1 MTAYHIQ
8 HPKKK
13 LSERIVRELCN
24 NWQLYLL
31 VLPGVIYLLL
41 FRYWPMA
48 GVQIAFKDFKPILGV
63 WRSPW
68 ASERGQINV
77 LKHFV
82 RFLNSA
88 YSMRIIGN
96 TLAVSVY
103 SLLAEFPCCIL
114 LALMMNELR
123 SGRFKKVMQFVTYAP
138 HFISTI
144 VLVGI
149 MQQLFAAPS
158 ALMRTGGVVNTLI
171 QALGGSPVP
180 FMTSET
186 AFRHMYV
193 WSGVWQGTGWGAV
206 IYIAAL
212 AGVSPELH
220 EAATI
225 DGASRLQ
232 RVIHINL
239 PSILPTIMI
248 LLIMRIGSLVNV
260 GYEKVYLLQNDLNQE
275 VSEVISTYVYE
286 RGILNTSYS
295 FTSAVGLFNNLI
307 NVALLLLA
315 NAFSRKATDTSL
327 F

>member
-13 LSERIVRELCN
+13 LPERIVRELCN

-48 GVQIAFKDFKPILGV
+48 GVQIAFKDFKPILGI

-123 SGRFKKVMQFVTYAP
+123 STKLKKTVQVITYAP

-144 VLVGI
+144 VVVGI
-149 MQQLFAAPS
+149 MQQMFAAPS
-158 ALMRTGGVVNTLI
+158 ALMRSGGVVNMLI
-171 QALGGSPVP
+171 GMLGGEPIP
-180 FMTSET
+180 FMESAS
-186 AFRHMYV
+186 AFPHMYV
-193 WSGVWQGTGWGAV
+193 WSGVWSSAGWGSI
-206 IYIAAL
+206 IYL
-212 AGVSPELH
+212 ATLSNVDPQH
-220 EAATI
+220 YEAATL
-225 DGASRLQ
+225 DGATKLQ
-232 RVIHINL
+232 KIWYITL
-239 PSILPTIMI
+239 PVLIPTAVTLFILDVGHVM
-248 LLIMRIGSLVNV
+248 NV
-260 GYEKVYLLQNDLNQE
+260 GFEKAYAMQNDLNRTSSQ
-275 VSEVISTYVYE
+275 VLATYVYTQ
-286 RGILNTSYS
+286 GIKDGNYS
-295 FTSAVGLFNNLI
+295 FSTAISLFNSVINLVLI
-307 NVALLLLA
+307 CTVN
-315 NAFSRKATDTSL
+315 FISRKISEVSL
-327 F
+327 W

>member
-1 MTAYHIQ
+1 
-8 HPKKK
+8 
-13 LSERIVRELCN
+13 
-24 NWQLYLL
+24 
-31 VLPGVIYLLL
+31 
-41 FRYWPMA
+41 
-48 GVQIAFKDFKPILGV
+48 
-63 WRSPW
+63 
-68 ASERGQINV
+68 
-77 LKHFV
+77 
-82 RFLNSA
+82 
-88 YSMRIIGN
+88 
-96 TLAVSVY
+96 
-103 SLLAEFPCCIL
+103 
-114 LALMMNELR
+114 
-123 SGRFKKVMQFVTYAP
+123 
-138 HFISTI
+138 
-144 VLVGI
+144 
-149 MQQLFAAPS
+149 
-158 ALMRTGGVVNTLI
+158 
-171 QALGGSPVP
+171 
-180 FMTSET
+180 
-186 AFRHMYV
+186 MYV

-275 VSEVISTYVYE
+275 VSEVISTYVYK

>member
-1 MTAYHIQ
+1 MQNPTAAAAAPARATRRKRLWNDIRQAKTY
-8 HPKKK
+8 
-13 LSERIVRELCN
+13 
-24 NWQLYLL
+24 YLMML
-31 VLPGVIYLLL
+31 PALIYVLIFCYQ
-41 FRYWPMA
+41 PMY
-48 GVQIAFKDFKPILGV
+48 GLQIAFKDYKGV
-63 WRSPW
+63 YGIVGSPW
-68 ASERGQINV
+68 VG
-77 LKHFV
+77 LTHFISFFKGYYFW
-82 RFLNSA
+82 RLMKNTLILSL
-88 YSMRIIGN
+88 YSM
-96 TLAVSVY
+96 LVS
-103 SLLAEFPCCIL
+103 FPFPIL
-114 LALMMNELR
+114 LALLLNEVTPKIR
-123 SGRFKKVMQFVTYAP
+123 KVSQTILYAP
-138 HFISTI
+138 HFISTV
-144 VLVGI
+144 VLVGMI
-149 MQQLFAAPS
+149 NVMFSPS
-158 ALMRTGGVVNTLI
+158 IGIVNHVI
-171 QALGGSPVP
+171 AALGGDRIYFLAQPGV
-180 FMTSET
+180 
-186 AFRHMYV
+186 FRHMYV

-275 VSEVISTYVYE
+275 VSEVISTYVYK

>member
-13 LSERIVRELCN
+13 LPERIVRELCN

-48 GVQIAFKDFKPILGV
+48 GVQIAFKDFKPILGI

-123 SGRFKKVMQFVTYAP
+123 SGRFKKVMQFVSP
-138 HFISTI
+138 IS
-144 VLVGI
+144 
-149 MQQLFAAPS
+149 S
-158 ALMRTGGVVNTLI
+158 
-171 QALGGSPVP
+171 
-180 FMTSET
+180 
-186 AFRHMYV
+186 
-193 WSGVWQGTGWGAV
+193 
-206 IYIAAL
+206 
-212 AGVSPELH
+212 
-220 EAATI
+220 
-225 DGASRLQ
+225 
-232 RVIHINL
+232 L
-239 PSILPTIMI
+239 PSYWWASCSSFSPLPPH
-248 LLIMRIGSLVNV
+248 
-260 GYEKVYLLQNDLNQE
+260 
-275 VSEVISTYVYE
+275 
-286 RGILNTSYS
+286 
-295 FTSAVGLFNNLI
+295 
-307 NVALLLLA
+307 
-315 NAFSRKATDTSL
+315 
-327 F
+327 